1 MTKRMITSVNRTTLA
16 EAALAL
22 IQKDGLDALTMRTL
36 ADRTGVKAAS
46 LYWHVRDREEL
57 LELVAD
63 ALLARVAARDQ
74 PKDWRGTALALCTA
88 TGATVAAQR
97 DGDRILHGVPAA
109 VRRSAVY
116 TRLVKAIAAGGI
128 DDNGAAEVAAM
139 MIGFVATQ
147 PSTRLDAPK
156 TATRKTMT
164 LAIDSG
170 SHGVVVRAGQ
180 PMDALFRIPHAAATA
195 APTVQHDERVIVRR
209 LRGGKTGEIEVNPSV
224 PWRVQVQGPT
234 WNTLLDLRGLD
245 LRELHFDSSATK
257 VECILP
263 PPRGIV
269 PIQISSGVVRVTL
282 RRIPGTAVVAEIKS
296 GAVNVSLD
304 GLVTRVALADTR
316 WETSGASASA
326 DRYELRVSGGAVRVS
341 LDQSVLE
348 SGASPMTTQEAPS
361 GDSSLSLA
369 LGVVLDGIAG
379 RSRA

>member
-22 IQKDGLDALTMRTL
+22 IQEDGLDALTMRTL

-46 LYWHVRDREEL
+46 LYWHVRDRDEL

-63 ALLARVAARDQ
+63 ALLARVTTREQ
-74 PKDWRGTALALCTA
+74 PKDWRGTALALCLA
-88 TGATVAAQR
+88 TGATIAAQR
-97 DGDRILHGVPAA
+97 DGDRILHEVPDA

-116 TRLVKAIAAGGI
+116 ARLVNAIAAGGI
-128 DDNGAAEVAAM
+128 DDQGAGEVAAM
-139 MIGFVATQ
+139 MIGFVVTQ
-147 PSTRLDAPK
+147 PSLRFSAPAAAPGK
-156 TATRKTMT
+156 IMT

-180 PMDALFRIPHAAATA
+180 PMEALFRIPHDAATA

-209 LRGGKTGEIEVNPSV
+209 LRGGKTGEIEVNPSL

-263 PPRGIV
+263 QPRGLV
-269 PIQISSGVVRVTL
+269 PIHISSGVVQVRF
-282 RRIPGTAVVAEIKS
+282 RRMPATAVVAEIKS
-296 GAVNVSLD
+296 GAVKVSLD
-304 GLVTRVALADTR
+304 DFVTRVALADTR
-316 WETSGASASA
+316 WETPGASATA
-326 DRYELRVSGGAVRVS
+326 DRYELRVSGGAVRVA
-341 LDQSVLE
+341 LD
-348 SGASPMTTQEAPS
+348 ASAPDDVAPSTTTPVAPS
-361 GDSSLSLA
+361 GDTGLSIA
-369 LGVVLDGIAG
+369 LGVVLDGIAT
-379 RSRA
+379 RSQA